1 MNTNYITSAQFAD
14 IYEKYLVI
22 KNKLADKFN
31 KNSFYTVS
39 LECRNTNYEFEGN
52 KTWATDGFSISIS
65 VAKFIY
71 NENDEIQYHD
81 SVFSSYFFSYADE
94 EERKESYDCF
104 MKRIDDFI
112 EKNELMK

>member
-1 MNTNYITSAQFAD
+1 MNTNYITSAQFAA

-31 KNSFYTVS
+31 KNSFYSVS
-39 LECRNTNYEFEGN
+39 LETRNTDYEFEGN
-52 KTWATDGFSISIS
+52 KALAKDGFSISIS

-71 NENDEIQYHD
+71 NENDEMKYHD
-81 SVFSSYFFSYADE
+81 SVFSSYFYSYANE

-112 EKNELMK
+112 EKNDLMK